1 MYNGDGDGETE
12 MKTANNPTEAIELI
26 KHYEEIIRIQ
36 HKRVI
41 QYIHNIYNIQYT
53 IYKQGEILKMFKET
67 ENFID
72 NVG

>member
-1 MYNGDGDGETE
+1 MCEKSKVYLKISFKKKIVYNGDGDGETE

-53 IYKQGEILKMFKET
+53 NKEK
-67 ENFID
+67 F
-72 NVG
+72 